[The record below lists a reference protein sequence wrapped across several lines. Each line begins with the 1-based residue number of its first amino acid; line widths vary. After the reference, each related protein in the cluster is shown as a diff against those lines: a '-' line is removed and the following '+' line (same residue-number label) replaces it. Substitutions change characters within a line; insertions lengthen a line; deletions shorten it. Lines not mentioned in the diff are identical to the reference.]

1 MKKAFYLLIV
11 LMIVGSFSLKAQDKS
26 VTRAKESEKVWVI
39 VNFIKDE
46 AKADYLSWMNT
57 YFFPALKNSK
67 DPVIQKQYQCTRWLE
82 PLRQNADKTW
92 TYAFIM
98 DPVVP
103 NANYDITF
111 LLKQTYG
118 EEKGGELAKQMESYF
133 ALPTTAYALM
143 QSKI

>member
-1 MKKAFYLLIV
+1 MKKAIHLLV
-11 LMIVGSFSLKAQDKS
+11 LLMIVGSFNLKAQDKS
-26 VTRAKESEKVWVI
+26 ATRAKESEKVWVI

-57 YFFPALKNSK
+57 YFLPALSNSK

-82 PLRQNADKTW
+82 PLRQNSDKTW

-103 NANYDITF
+103 NANYDIAF

-118 EEKGGELAKQMESYF
+118 EEKGAELSKQMESYF
-133 ALPTTAYALM
+133 ALPTLVYALM

>member
-1 MKKAFYLLIV
+1 MKKAFYLLFV
-11 LMIVGSFSLKAQDKS
+11 LVIVGSFSLKAQDKS

-82 PLRQNADKTW
+82 PLHQNADKTW
-92 TYAFIM
+92 TLAHAASAFAAGAAG
-98 DPVVP
+98 DPTP
-103 NANYDITF
+103 FSA
-111 LLKQTYG
+111 G
-118 EEKGGELAKQMESYF
+118 SSAGGTWGVRCLRHREHLVAPARQLTS
-133 ALPTTAYALM
+133 
-143 QSKI
+143 

>member
-1 MKKAFYLLIV
+1 MKKAIHLLV
-11 LMIVGSFSLKAQDKS
+11 LLMIVGSFGLKAQDKS
-26 VTRAKESEKVWVI
+26 ANRAKASEKVWVI

-57 YFFPALKNSK
+57 YFLPALTNSK

-82 PLRQNADKTW
+82 PIRQNADKTW

-103 NANYDITF
+103 NANYDIAF

-118 EEKGGELAKQMESYF
+118 EEKGAELSKQMESYF
-133 ALPTTAYALM
+133 ALPTLVYALM